1 MVLKKKDS
9 YDRIPYQLYLGAGIV
24 GIFVAIILLVVA
36 VVGKRGNYL
45 TQEEYE
51 SKAKDYLKAQYALT
65 DAWIIKTY
73 GLTVDPMDIYSD
85 IYGYESEIVCSQG
98 SFYIEYSFKDGK
110 FKDNFAGDYFEKEII
125 ESLKDIPTFEY
136 SSMSVSSSRTA
147 ENCIL
152 GKSAKQMTDMVDTSV
167 YLMTVITDENPDVTP
182 YYDFVMAVRDSY
194 PNMTVTYTFTK
205 DGSNKMLSFSPD
217 EKENKVVHDLQTE
230 LAKF

>member
-1 MVLKKKDS
+1 MVLKRKDN
-9 YDRIPYQLYLGAGIV
+9 YDKIPYQLYLGAGIIGLFIV
-24 GIFVAIILLVVA
+24 ITLLVVT
-36 VVGKRGNYL
+36 VIGRRENYL

-51 SKAKDYLKAQYALT
+51 SKARDYLKAQYALT

-73 GLTVDPMDIYSD
+73 GLTVNPMDIYSD
-85 IYGYESEIVCSQG
+85 IYGYESEVLCSQG

-110 FKDNFAGDYFEKEII
+110 FRDNFAGDYFEKDII

-136 SSMSVSSSRTA
+136 SNMSVSSSRTA
-147 ENCIL
+147 ENCVL
-152 GKSAKQMTDMVDTSV
+152 GKSARQMTDMVDTSV
-167 YLMTVITDENPDVTP
+167 YLTVTITDENPDVTP
-182 YYDFVMAVRDSY
+182 YYNFVMAVRDSY

-205 DGSNKMLSFSPD
+205 DGSNEMLSFSPD